1 MKRGPFPGEQHTRM
15 EIGADRL
22 PNVLDTGWTKV
33 KRRSGHTFV
42 LVIVQQ
48 ALKLGMEDLKMFLN
62 ENSLTDSRQLVVSAF
77 MQIHS
82 HAPLLFQQ
90 SLFRLTNKC
99 AGKLSRTLLDFKF
112 MFHFVSSFSES
123 SRFLARTGRG
133 DLVMNE
139 HEFFYGDQTCK

>member
-62 ENSLTDSRQLVVSAF
+62 ENSLTDS
-77 MQIHS
+77 
-82 HAPLLFQQ
+82 
-90 SLFRLTNKC
+90 C
-99 AGKLSRTLLDFKF
+99 
-112 MFHFVSSFSES
+112 
-123 SRFLARTGRG
+123 
-133 DLVMNE
+133 
-139 HEFFYGDQTCK
+139 